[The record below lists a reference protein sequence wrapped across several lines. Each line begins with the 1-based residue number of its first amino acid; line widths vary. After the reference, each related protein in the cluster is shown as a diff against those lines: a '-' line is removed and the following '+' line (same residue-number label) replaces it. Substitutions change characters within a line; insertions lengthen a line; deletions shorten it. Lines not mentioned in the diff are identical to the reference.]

1 MTVSNSGKEKDME
14 EKDNIRKVFE
24 NKNFDDESLEY
35 ISNFIEE
42 FDSIFGKYVPREE
55 VIRRIN
61 ENLDEIITYDFEN
74 DRKREVL
81 GDYDIEKKR
90 IRITNK
96 DIEDGKK
103 SVFFHEMVHC
113 LMSDVEKRKLDF
125 ITKSL
130 NEDYEYIELR
140 SRGLTEGFTEYVTK
154 KRDEKYDS
162 KGIKAYPILVEQFE
176 NLVDLIG
183 EDEIFD
189 IGFNRTGEFSKAI
202 GLDDYEADEFFKA
215 FNTIWKEEDKIVFD
229 RQLPWI
235 FDKKEDTFQLAYAK
249 STIIRYLEEIVLNRT
264 ITTVEELN
272 KAFET
277 IGRYSAQLD
286 NWKVAHFENILEK
299 IEELQ
304 EAGLS
309 MEEIINGMEE
319 LPRGLFELKN
329 IMDKFEESSNEEKI
343 DTLTQEEFIKAIE
356 DNPIYETKLKNE
368 ILARIGGNIINT
380 YSIDENKEI
389 CDMLV
394 NGMAQIINE
403 KGYNI
408 DRLAIEFVDFE
419 SNESDVEK
427 MLEMLFNFDSDSEK
441 RVFNLY
447 DTDIGKNTYL
457 GTFGFGYDDMTGQ
470 KEIVEYSTDISE
482 EYKKKILDQYP
493 QLRNKVLL
501 VARGNQLLGYAGN
514 DEYLMI
520 DEEDSENEK
529 TKVKSSKKDGTTY
542 YKSKLEGLQETLKR
556 RKSGMDKMITL
567 GAPQGII
574 NEEMKR
580 ISEILSQMS
589 TMTTIPKISLGQIK
603 EVTSEIK
610 DDKIEQV
617 MQEMLTTEEKR
628 KEAIER
634 GMGYEKE

>member
-1 MTVSNSGKEKDME
+1 M
-14 EKDNIRKVFE
+14 
-24 NKNFDDESLEY
+24 
-35 ISNFIEE
+35 
-42 FDSIFGKYVPREE
+42 
-55 VIRRIN
+55 
-61 ENLDEIITYDFEN
+61 
-74 DRKREVL
+74 
-81 GDYDIEKKR
+81 
-90 IRITNK
+90 
-96 DIEDGKK
+96 
-103 SVFFHEMVHC
+103 
-113 LMSDVEKRKLDF
+113 
-125 ITKSL
+125 
-130 NEDYEYIELR
+130 
-140 SRGLTEGFTEYVTK
+140 
-154 KRDEKYDS
+154 
-162 KGIKAYPILVEQFE
+162 
-176 NLVDLIG
+176 
-183 EDEIFD
+183 
-189 IGFNRTGEFSKAI
+189 
-202 GLDDYEADEFFKA
+202 
-215 FNTIWKEEDKIVFD
+215 
-229 RQLPWI
+229 PWI

-286 NWKVAHFENILEK
+286 NWKVANFENILEK

-493 QLRNKVLL
+493 QLRNNVLL

>member
-74 DRKREVL
+74 NGEKTVL
-81 GDYDIEKKR
+81 GDYNIEKKR
-90 IRITNK
+90 MRITNK
-96 DIEDGKK
+96 DIGDARK

-113 LMSDVEKRKLDF
+113 IMSDAEERNLDF

-202 GLDDYEADEFFKA
+202 GLDDYEVDEFFKA

-286 NWKVAHFENILEK
+286 NWKVANFENILEK

-493 QLRNKVLL
+493 QLRNNVLL

>member
-1 MTVSNSGKEKDME
+1 MG

-74 DRKREVL
+74 NGKREVL
-81 GDYDIEKKR
+81 GNYNIEKKR
-90 IRITNK
+90 ICITNK
-96 DIEDGKK
+96 DIGDGKK

-113 LMSDVEKRKLDF
+113 IMSDAKERKLDF

-130 NEDYEYIELR
+130 NEDYEYIELK

-189 IGFNRTGEFSKAI
+189 IGFNRPSEFCKAI
-202 GLDDYEADEFFKA
+202 GYDAYEIEDLFEA
-215 FNTIWKEEDKIVFD
+215 FNTIWIEEDKIVSD
-229 RQLPWI
+229 RQLAWI

-249 STIIRYLEEIVLNRT
+249 STIIRYLEEIVLSRT
-264 ITTVEELN
+264 IKTVEELN
-272 KAFET
+272 KVFET
-277 IGRYSAQLD
+277 IERYSAQLD
-286 NWKVAHFENILEK
+286 NWQLTHFENILEK

-319 LPRGLFELKN
+319 LPRSLFELKN

-419 SNESDVEK
+419 SNESNVEK
-427 MLEMLFNFDSDSEK
+427 MLKMFFNFDSDSEK

-457 GTFGFGYDDMTGQ
+457 GTFLFCYDDITEQ
-470 KEIVEYSTDISE
+470 KEIIEYSTDISE

-501 VARGNQLLGYAGN
+501 VARENQLLGYAGN

-529 TKVKSSKKDGTTY
+529 TRVKSSKKDGTTY

-580 ISEILSQMS
+580 ISGILSQMS